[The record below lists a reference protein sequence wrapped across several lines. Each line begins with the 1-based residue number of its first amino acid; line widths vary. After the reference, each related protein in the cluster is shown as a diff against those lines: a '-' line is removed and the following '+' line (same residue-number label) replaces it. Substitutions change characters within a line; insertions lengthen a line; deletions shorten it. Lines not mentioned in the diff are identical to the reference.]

1 MLATAYTT
9 ADMPVA
15 APLNI
20 SKGTRPAAVNNDL
33 AQRIAGGTCRT
44 VEAKEHVFC
53 EGDAATHVYLVEAGH
68 LCIYRMLSDGRRQVI
83 DFAYPGDF
91 VALGALREHTASAQA
106 TEKTRLRC
114 YSVSLLH
121 EVARHDPALGV
132 SLYEAISQ
140 ELNASRELLMTVS
153 QRTAGERVAGF
164 LMALSRRNHRRGE
177 NPHEIVLPMT
187 RLDIANFLGLTIET
201 ISRTFTK
208 FRNEGLIDLEQCVL
222 VTILD
227 PAGLADLAGRPTS
240 PRARARMAS

>member
-1 MLATAYTT
+1 MLATAYTIT
-9 ADMPVA
+9 DTPAVSALNMP
-15 APLNI
+15 
-20 SKGTRPAAVNNDL
+20 KGSRPALAVSDL
-33 AQRIAGGTCRT
+33 AQRVAGGTCR
-44 VEAKEHVFC
+44 VIEAKEHVFC
-53 EGDAATHVYLVEAGH
+53 EGDPATHVYLVEAGH

-114 YSVSLLH
+114 YSVPLLH
-121 EVARHDPALGV
+121 EVARHDPQLGV

-164 LMALSRRNHRRGE
+164 LMALSRRSQRRGE
-177 NPHEIVLPMT
+177 NPNEIVLPMT
-187 RLDIANFLGLTIET
+187 RLDIADFLGLTIET

-227 PAGLADLAGRPTS
+227 PVGLAELAGRPAS
-240 PRARARMAS
+240 PRARAKLMS

>member
-1 MLATAYTT
+1 MLATAYTNEVPASVMVST
-9 ADMPVA
+9 P
-15 APLNI
+15 
-20 SKGTRPAAVNNDL
+20 KGPRPQAVSSDL
-33 AQRIAGGTCRT
+33 AKRIAGGTCRT

-68 LCIYRMLSDGRRQVI
+68 LCIYRILSDGRRQVI

-91 VALGALREHTASAQA
+91 VALGALREHAASAQA

-114 YSVSLLH
+114 YSVPLLH

-164 LMALSRRNHRRGE
+164 LMALSRRNQRRGE

-187 RLDIANFLGLTIET
+187 RLDIADFLGLTIET

-208 FRNEGLIDLEQCVL
+208 FRTEGLIDLEQCVL

-227 PAGLADLAGRPTS
+227 PAGLAELAGRPTT
-240 PRARARMAS
+240 PRARSKMVS